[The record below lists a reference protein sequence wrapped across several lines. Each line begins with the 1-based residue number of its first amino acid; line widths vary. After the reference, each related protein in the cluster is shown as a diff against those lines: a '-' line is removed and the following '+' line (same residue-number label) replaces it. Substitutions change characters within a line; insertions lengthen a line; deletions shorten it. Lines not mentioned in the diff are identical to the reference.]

1 MSDTPDGAGPPIV
14 DLHQLLQTSYKFL
27 GYSPMALRLEDFDR
41 QLYGKWCRRCDGIWF
56 GLALEVQCPRCGNRK
71 G

>member
-1 MSDTPDGAGPPIV
+1 MAIRLGAV
-14 DLHQLLQTSYKFL
+14 DQ
-27 GYSPMALRLEDFDR
+27 
-41 QLYGKWCRRCDGIWF
+41 QLYGKWCHCCDGIWF